1 MKVLIVTIAALFLS
15 LNASA
20 IDGATRFDYY
30 GQNQGLMQNAVFSL
44 ACDDDGFL
52 WLGTIEGLV
61 RFDGENFKS
70 YVNTDET
77 ELTRLSSK
85 RISNITTDAHRHL
98 WIDTYDGY
106 LCLFNQAKE
115 KFAVFP
121 KEVSDRVVCRLK
133 YNKDITVVAT
143 QNSSLLVFKYDEW
156 QGTYGVIKSTLHDI
170 HSLYSDDDG
179 NLWIATAAG
188 VFRLTKEQLERNEIA
203 PNLATSPMVAS
214 GAVGENRRSV
224 LFGTWGRGLMAWDKT
239 SQTFSRICEH
249 DLPSND
255 IIIIRQIY
263 GKGLLVGTADAHLY
277 AIDLANKV
285 RPVSYHGEG
294 KVRIADIYVDRRG
307 MAWVTTAEKGV
318 TRVDVS
324 DCSSHYYHLTPDY
337 IEKVLESERPVFYE
351 DHDGALWVGLC
362 GGGLLRYDSGRDAFD
377 SWLASMTDH
386 KSIASNAVLCMTED
400 KAGNMWIGTGPY
412 MGGLVKLIGTAKAF
426 NAVAPIPDAKTLGEN
441 IVRAV
446 AADKMGH
453 VWVATRGGGYRIFD
467 ANDNK
472 ISEVTGLRQPN
483 GNVSL
488 ATAYGMKFSA
498 DDRLWIATKG
508 EGVFFSLDPVDYS
521 KANLGSLRFCRL
533 ADAIPSLDEGSR
545 NLAYA
550 LAEDNHG
557 NIWVATYGG
566 GLIRIDT
573 NGGTFTAQAF
583 TTDNSRLLNNKVRYV
598 MVDHHGDLW
607 VGSLSGVN
615 LIRSEY
621 LDVPN
626 PHIET
631 IETNADVCHIFECS
645 HGDMF
650 FSTIGKGLRT
660 LSTTG
665 VDTVRRTLSVADG
678 LCDNSVYGVAEDG
691 QGYVWVSTE
700 NGLNHIKSDCSA
712 IEKYNGFNG
721 LGFSSFSEASIE
733 STPNNHIIV
742 GGRDGYI
749 HVSPYDLIKRR
760 QDERLMLTGLW
771 VNDRQLDVSSNGFL
785 QVNIAYASGIEL
797 PYDMNNVVVSYAM
810 MDFTDPENV
819 CYSYKLV
826 GRDRDWK
833 DCGHDRT
840 LVFNDLKHGEY
851 TLEIRHQTFD
861 GRWSDDVRRLAITI
875 LPPWWLTWWAKLL
888 YVIIALAA
896 LIGGF
901 LIWRRICQYRRLLLD
916 LEYLICYPQN
926 KLTSSLETFNGDLF
940 DEQKDKGEGQRSKD
954 DEFIGS
960 LIKFAED
967 NYRENLSIEQIADRF
982 NMSRTVFYNKVK
994 TLTGKGPLDVIR
1006 QVKFRIAADLLR
1018 NGHNVSEAAME
1029 IGYSDVKY
1037 FSKLF
1042 KSFFGHTPS
1051 KEKGNS

>member
-1 MKVLIVTIAALFLS
+1 MKIIIAIIVAILLP

-20 IDGATRFDYY
+20 IDGVTRFDYY
-30 GQNQGLMQNAVFSL
+30 GQNQGLRQNAVFSL

-61 RFDGENFKS
+61 RFDGLSFKS
-70 YVNTDET
+70 YVNTDESV
-77 ELTRLSSK
+77 LACLSSK

-98 WIDTYDGY
+98 WVDTYDGY
-106 LCLFNQAKE
+106 LCLFNQEKE

-121 KEVSDRVVCRLK
+121 KEVSDRVICRLK
-133 YNKDITVVAT
+133 YSKDITVVAT
-143 QNSSLLVFKYDEW
+143 QNSSLLVFKYDDA
-156 QGTYGVIKSTLHDI
+156 QKTYGVIKSSLHDI

-188 VFRLTKEQLERNEIA
+188 VFRLTKEQLEKNEIA
-203 PNLATSPMVAS
+203 PNLETSPMVAS
-214 GAVGENRRSV
+214 GAIGENRRYV

-239 SQTFSRICEH
+239 SQSFLRLCERE
-249 DLPSND
+249 LPSND
-255 IIIIRQIY
+255 ITIIRSIY

-285 RPVSYHGEG
+285 KPITYHGEG
-294 KVRIADIYVDRRG
+294 KDRVMDIYVDRSG
-307 MAWVTTAEKGV
+307 MAWVTTLGKGV

-324 DCSSHYYHLTPDY
+324 DSKSHYYHLTPDY

-362 GGGLLRYDSGRDAFD
+362 GGGLLRYDSKRDTFD
-377 SWLASMTDH
+377 RWLASLTDS

-412 MGGLVKLIGTAKAF
+412 MGGLVKLIGTATAF
-426 NAVAPIPDAKTLGEN
+426 NAVTPIPDAKTLGEN

-446 AADKMGH
+446 TSDKLGH
-453 VWVATRGGGYRIFD
+453 VWVATRGGGYSVFD
-467 ANDNK
+467 TNDNK
-472 ISEVTGLRQPN
+472 ISGVTGLRQTN
-483 GNVSL
+483 GNVNL
-488 ATAYGMKFSA
+488 ATAYCMRFTA
-498 DDRLWIATKG
+498 DDRLWLATKG
-508 EGVFFSLDPVDYS
+508 AGVLFTPDPIDYNNI
-521 KANLGSLRFCRL
+521 NLGALRFCRL
-533 ADAIPSLDEGSR
+533 ADAIPSLDDGYR

-566 GLIRIDT
+566 GLLRIVT
-573 NGGTFTAQAF
+573 KGGAFDAQVFTS
-583 TTDNSRLLNNKVRYV
+583 DNSKLLNNKVRYV
-598 MVDHHGDLW
+598 TVDHNGDLW
-607 VGSLSGVN
+607 VGSLDGVN

-621 LDVPN
+621 LDAPN
-626 PHIET
+626 PRIET
-631 IETNADVCHIFECS
+631 IEKNADVCHIFECS
-645 HGDMF
+645 HGDKF
-650 FSTIGKGLRT
+650 FSTIGKGLRVMA
-660 LSTTG
+660 TTG
-665 VDTVRRTLSVADG
+665 NDTIRRTFTVADG

-691 QGYVWVSTE
+691 QGYVWVATE
-700 NGLNHIKSDCSA
+700 NGLNHIKSDCST

-721 LGFSSFSEASIE
+721 LGFSSFSETTIE
-733 STPNNHIIV
+733 ATPQNHIIV

-749 HVSPYDLIKRR
+749 HVSPHDLVKRR
-760 QDERLMLTGLW
+760 QDERLMLTRLW
-771 VNDRQLDVSSNGFL
+771 VNDKPQEVSEKGFL
-785 QVNIAYASGIEL
+785 PVNIAYASSIEL
-797 PYDMNNVVVSYAM
+797 PHEMNNVVISYTL

-819 CYSYKLV
+819 RYSYKLV
-826 GRDRDWK
+826 GRDNDWR

-840 LVFNDLKHGEY
+840 LVFDELKHGEY

-861 GRWSDDVRRLAITI
+861 GRWSDDVRSLAITI
-875 LPPWWLTWWAKLL
+875 LPPWWLTWWAKLM
-888 YVIIALAA
+888 YVVVAIAA
-896 LIGGF
+896 LIAGF
-901 LIWRRICQYRRLLLD
+901 LIWRRICLYRRLLLD
-916 LEYLICYPQN
+916 LEDLICYPQDQ
-926 KLTSSLETFNGDLF
+926 LTSCMDTFSSGLDDEPKETT
-940 DEQKDKGEGQRSKD
+940 ESQRTKD
-954 DEFIGS
+954 DEFIDG

-967 NYRENLSIEQIADRF
+967 NYRDNLSIEQIADRF

-1018 NGHNVSEAAME
+1018 NGRNVSEAAME

-1042 KSFFGHTPS
+1042 KSFFGHNPS